1 MPPKILIVEDTESLA
16 LMYQSYL
23 IPTGVETR
31 IAYNGEQAMCALNEF
46 EPDLVILDV
55 MLPDMNGLDILSSLD
70 PDTAPQVIVL
80 TGHATKEM
88 AIKAIKLGASDFL
101 EKPIEADRFRITVNN
116 ALKLKDLKQ
125 TVKSYQ
131 TTYENG
137 KYYDLIGSS
146 SEMQS
151 VYQIIKSASAS
162 KATVFITGESG
173 TGKELCARAVHLASP
188 RANKPFVALNCA
200 AIPKDLIESEIFGH
214 LKGAFTGAIANR
226 EGAAGQADGGT
237 LFLDELCEMDINL
250 QSKLLRFI
258 QTGCYQQVGSEKEV
272 KVDVR
277 FVCATN
283 RDPLLEVQEGRFRED
298 LYYRLHVIPIAL
310 PPLKQRG
317 KDVIEIADAL
327 FKKISKEEGRSY
339 KGMSEG
345 VRNLF
350 LSYGWPGNVR
360 QLENT
365 IRNILVLHDEAFIE
379 ANMIPALPNA
389 QSHAATPV
397 TASNQSEAVTQSVTS
412 STNELATSVNNTSYV
427 SSQVGF
433 SQADIEPL
441 WIVEKRYIEQAIDA
455 CDNNIP
461 KAAAL
466 LDVSPSTI
474 YRKIKSWEEMQVS

>member
-1 MPPKILIVEDTESLA
+1 MPPKVLIVEDTESLA

-23 IPTGVETR
+23 IPTGIHTQ
-31 IAYNGEQAMCALNEF
+31 IAYSGQEALEAIERF
-46 EPDLVILDV
+46 SPDLIVLDV
-55 MLPDMNGLDILSSLD
+55 MLPDMNGLDILSQL
-70 PDTAPQVIVL
+70 TGEQKPQVIVL

-88 AIKAIKLGASDFL
+88 AIEAIRLGASDFL
-101 EKPIEADRFRITVNN
+101 EKPVEADRFRITVNN
-116 ALKLKDLKQ
+116 ALKLKSLTQEVEKYHQ
-125 TVKSYQ
+125 
-131 TTYENG
+131 TYENG
-137 KYYDLIGSS
+137 KFFDLIGSS
-146 SEMQS
+146 RAMQS
-151 VYQIIKSASAS
+151 VYQIINSASAS

-188 RANKPFVALNCA
+188 RAQKPFVALNCA

-214 LKGAFTGAIANR
+214 LKGAFTGAISNR

-283 RDPLLEVQEGRFRED
+283 RDPLAEVQAGRFRED

-310 PPLKQRG
+310 PPLRERG
-317 KDVIEIADAL
+317 NDIIEIADAL
-327 FKKISKEEGRSY
+327 FKKIAKEENHGY
-339 KGMSEG
+339 TGMADT
-345 VRNLF
+345 VKRAF
-350 LSYGWPGNVR
+350 LNYTWPGNVR

-365 IRNILVLHDEAFIE
+365 VRNTLVLNEQSWIE
-379 ANMIPALPNA
+379 LDMVPALPQGSNGNRTIEPAIA
-389 QSHAATPV
+389 QHNDIGGSSNTEQV
-397 TASNQSEAVTQSVTS
+397 TTQMLANVQPLQSAQH
-412 STNELATSVNNTSYV
+412 
-427 SSQVGF
+427 
-433 SQADIEPL
+433 IEPL
-441 WIVEKRYIEQAIDA
+441 WIVEKRYIEQAISL
-455 CDNNIP
+455 CQNNIP

-474 YRKIKSWEEMQVS
+474 YRKIKSWEEMEA

>member
-23 IPTGVETR
+23 IPTGVKTR
-31 IAYNGEQAMCALNEF
+31 IAYNGEQAMCALQEF
-46 EPDLVILDV
+46 EPDLIILDV
-55 MLPDMNGLDILSSLD
+55 MLPDINGLDILSSLD
-70 PDTAPQVIVL
+70 SDTAPQVIVL
-80 TGHATKEM
+80 TGHGTKEM

-137 KYYDLIGSS
+137 KYFDLIGSS
-146 SEMQS
+146 SVMQS

-327 FKKISKEEGRSY
+327 FKKISKEEKRQY

-345 VRNLF
+345 VKNLF
-350 LSYGWPGNVR
+350 LGYSWPGNVR

-365 IRNILVLHDEAFIE
+365 IRNIMVLHDESYIE
-379 ANMIPALPNA
+379 VDMIPALP
-389 QSHAATPV
+389 QS
-397 TASNQSEAVTQSVTS
+397 SNQNQSASLHQVPQPEVIITAVDTGLH
-412 STNELATSVNNTSYV
+412 NEQATMNDTLLSFT
-427 SSQVGF
+427 
-433 SQADIEPL
+433 QADIEPL
-441 WIVEKRYIEQAIDA
+441 WLVEKRYIEQAIQA

-466 LDVSPSTI
+466 LDVSPSTL

>member
-1 MPPKILIVEDTESLA
+1 MLPKILIVEDTASLA

-23 IPTGVETR
+23 IPTGIKTQVAATGAE
-31 IAYNGEQAMCALNEF
+31 ALNAITEF
-46 EPDLVILDV
+46 EPDLILLDV
-55 MLPDMNGLDILSSLD
+55 MLPDMNGLDILSSLQGENQ
-70 PDTAPQVIVL
+70 PQVIVL

-88 AIKAIKLGASDFL
+88 AIKAIKLGANDFL
-101 EKPIEADRFRITVNN
+101 EKPIEADRFRITINN

-125 TVKSYQ
+125 TVEKYQ
-131 TTYENG
+131 AKYENG
-137 KYYDLIGSS
+137 RYFDLIGSS
-146 SEMQS
+146 GVMQS
-151 VYQIIKSASAS
+151 VYQIINSAANS

-173 TGKELCARAVHLASP
+173 TGKELCAKAVHQASP
-188 RANKPFVALNCA
+188 RSAKPFVALNCA

-283 RDPLLEVQEGRFRED
+283 KDPLSEVQAGRFRED
-298 LYYRLHVIPIAL
+298 LYYRLHVIPVNL
-310 PPLKQRG
+310 PPLRERG
-317 KDVIEIADAL
+317 TDIIEIAEAL
-327 FKKISKEEGRSY
+327 FSKISKEESHPY

-345 VRNLF
+345 VKYAFMN
-350 LSYGWPGNVR
+350 YNWPGNVR

-365 IRNILVLHDEAFIE
+365 VRNTLVLNDADWIE
-379 ANMIPALPNA
+379 FEMVPALPNSSPPS
-389 QSHAATPV
+389 QL
-397 TASNQSEAVTQSVTS
+397 TQSTDDNANPPVQDIRRQDNIT
-412 STNELATSVNNTSYV
+412 STNL
-427 SSQVGF
+427 SSMQE
-433 SQADIEPL
+433 IEPL
-441 WIVEKRYIEQAIDA
+441 WIIERRYIEQAIIL
-455 CDNNIP
+455 CQNNIP

-474 YRKIKSWEEMQVS
+474 YRKIKSWEELQA